1 MRVAPGS
8 GAVLQGRPGLLDFE
22 NPKHMLN
29 YSMHMLVTLRCMCW
43 WLRDKKRGFGVP
55 GRPRGWLEIQ
65 LGRAQRTQVL
75 GPKAMINGQH
85 TLINMLNRHI
95 IVFNR

>member
-29 YSMHMLVTLRCMCW
+29 YSMHMLVALRCMCW

-65 LGRAQRTQVL
+65 LAVPRRTQVL
-75 GPKAMINGQH
+75 GPKAVVNE
-85 TLINMLNRHI
+85 
-95 IVFNR
+95 